1 MVFLC
6 SVEFCFSPFFFRTC
20 FILCLFRGD
29 EWHNYF
35 TSVIDLYNRL
45 LSKIG
50 PFKSSGEFSITN
62 SLKFGF
68 SLFCW
73 VLLLALFFR
82 TCFYFVFFWFVS
94 FFLTVI
100 YNWEALSIF
109 SDRQQISLKKPIMQL
124 NKVHRQNRNKM
135 SEDRRRKLK
144 ANHQHFNNWIYFF
157 YFFIIFFNSLKFGFS
172 LFCWVLHVA
181 YFFLPVFT
189 SCSFVFFVFFLSS
202 Y

>member
-1 MVFLC
+1 M
-6 SVEFCFSPFFFRTC
+6 
-20 FILCLFRGD
+20 
-29 EWHNYF
+29 
-35 TSVIDLYNRL
+35 
-45 LSKIG
+45 
-50 PFKSSGEFSITN
+50 N

-68 SLFCW
+68 SLFCL

-94 FFLTVI
+94 YFLNLFTI
-100 YNWEALSIF
+100 EKRWAIF
-109 SDRQQISLKKPIMQL
+109 SDRRQISLKKPIMQL

-189 SCSFVFFVFFLSS
+189 SCSFVFFVFFFSAVINNWEAFGYYLWPTANIIKKA
-202 Y
+202 YNATE